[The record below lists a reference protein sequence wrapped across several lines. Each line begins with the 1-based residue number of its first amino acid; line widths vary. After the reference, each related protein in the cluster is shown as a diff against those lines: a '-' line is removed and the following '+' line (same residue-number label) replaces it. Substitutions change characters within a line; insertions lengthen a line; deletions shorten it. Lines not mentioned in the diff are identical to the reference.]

1 MRLQLVIALL
11 VGVHVSLASAQP
23 EFFGLGDLPGGD
35 FYSGA
40 YGVSTDGRFVVG
52 GGVDAQGYR
61 AFIWS
66 SATGINPLPDGPGG
80 FVPTLAGVVA
90 PDGLTVAGGG
100 SPYNNEAFRWT
111 AANGTEPIGDLA
123 GLGAS
128 VYDMSADGSVL
139 VGSSKVVVQGGPPA
153 SRRAFRWTE
162 ADGMI
167 DLGTAYS
174 PDSWSVDAYAVT
186 GSGANI
192 YGRESGRQA
201 GGSVQWTEQTGMQP
215 FLPLPLGVYDT
226 SSDGTLVLGGRQTT
240 GRLSLWSEAAGYTD
254 IPLSI
259 VTNLVTAKAS
269 DAGDVVILSYHFNQ
283 DPPEYDSLYLWQ
295 PGDPYIQQLNA
306 QFLADRFGL
315 DTEGWFL
322 TRVDGLSADGL
333 TIVGQGYNPSGSLE
347 AWVAVIPE
355 PGTLTLL
362 AFGALVGYNRRRR

>member
-174 PDSWSVDAYAVT
+174 PDSWFVDGNAVT
-186 GSGANI
+186 ANGANI
-192 YGRESGRQA
+192 YGHE
-201 GGSVQWTEQTGMQP
+201 GGPQGGGGIQWTEQSGMRP
-215 FLPLPLGVYDT
+215 FTPFDT
-226 SSDGTLVLGGRQTT
+226 VFDVSSDGTLFLGRPNT
-240 GRLSLWSEAAGYTD
+240 GGVKLWSEQEGYTSVSTLEA
-254 IPLSI
+254 IG
-259 VTNLVTAKAS
+259 AMAS
-269 DAGDVVILSYHFNQ
+269 DSGDIAIFTSATHQGL
-283 DPPEYDSLYLWQ
+283 L
-295 PGDPYIQQLNA
+295 PYIWQA
-306 QFLADRFGL
+306 G
-315 DTEGWFL
+315 
-322 TRVDGLSADGL
+322 
-333 TIVGQGYNPSGSLE
+333 
-347 AWVAVIPE
+347 
-355 PGTLTLL
+355 PG
-362 AFGALVGYNRRRR
+362 